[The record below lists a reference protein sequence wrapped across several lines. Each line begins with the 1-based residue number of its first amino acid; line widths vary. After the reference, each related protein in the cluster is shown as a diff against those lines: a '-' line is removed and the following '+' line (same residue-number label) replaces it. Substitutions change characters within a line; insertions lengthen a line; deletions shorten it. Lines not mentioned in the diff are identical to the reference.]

1 MGNNGKSD
9 EEKLREEVEDAVLDD
24 NIDWDEDDEVEDGA

>member
-1 MGNNGKSD
+1 MGGNGTS
-9 EEKLREEVEDAVLDD
+9 EEELRQEVEDAVLDD